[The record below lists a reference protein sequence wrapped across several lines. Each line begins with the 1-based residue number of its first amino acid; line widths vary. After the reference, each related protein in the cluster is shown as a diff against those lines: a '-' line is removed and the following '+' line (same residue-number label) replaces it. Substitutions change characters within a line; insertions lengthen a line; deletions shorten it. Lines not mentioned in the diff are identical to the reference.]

1 MKVST
6 RGRYALRFMA
16 ELARQEGAPSNPSIK
31 DISHAQGI
39 SDKYLEQIVRPLVRE
54 GLVRSTRGA
63 QGGYRLARPAAQ
75 ITVGDVLRA
84 TEGDLAPVDCV
95 SSDCSREC
103 PRSGNC
109 ESMFVW
115 RAIKDATD
123 RIIDGITIQD
133 LLDQNNPFA
142 SEVKD
147 I

>member
-16 ELARQEGAPSNPSIK
+16 ELARLEGEATNPSIK
-31 DISHAQGI
+31 DISNAQGI

-63 QGGYRLARPAAQ
+63 QGGYRLARPANR

-103 PRSGNC
+103 PRSGSC

-115 RAIKDATD
+115 KAIKDATD
-123 RIIDGITIQD
+123 KIIDGITVQD
-133 LLDQNNPFA
+133 LLDKHNPFE
-142 SEVKD
+142 SVDED
-147 I
+147 D

>member
-16 ELARQEGAPSNPSIK
+16 ELARLEGESAKPSIK
-31 DISHAQGI
+31 DISQAQDI

-54 GLVRSTRGA
+54 GLVKSTRGA
-63 QGGYRLARPAAQ
+63 QGGYRLSRPACQ

-95 SSDCSREC
+95 SSDCGREC

-115 RAIKDATD
+115 REIKEATE
-123 RIIDGITIQD
+123 RIINRITVQD
-133 LLDQNNPFA
+133 LLDKNNPFET
-142 SEVKD
+142 EVKD
-147 I
+147 D